1 MRRTFEAFAYSIR
14 RFLSGRYG
22 NDELNL
28 FLSRF
33 TMVLLLIY
41 LFVRVPVL
49 YSVAL
54 VSLFVMVYR
63 SLSKNYAVRARER
76 EKFLVLKGKI
86 TSKINLR
93 REIWQNRKTHRYFIC
108 KNCKATLRVPR
119 GKGKIEITCRK
130 CGYKMRKRS

>member
-1 MRRTFEAFAYSIR
+1 MRRVFEEFAYSIR
-14 RFLSGRYG
+14 RLLSGRYG

-33 TMVLLLIY
+33 TMFLLLIC
-41 LFVRVPVL
+41 LFIRVPVL

-63 SLSKNYAVRARER
+63 SLSKNYSARARER
-76 EKFLVLKGKI
+76 EKFLVLKGKV

-93 REIWQNRKTHRYFIC
+93 REIWQHRKTHRYFIC